1 MIYNTNIH
9 AFIFDLGKVIVDW
22 DPRYL
27 LHEIAPE
34 EERLKFLVEEVLDLD
49 WFRSVDAGYPL
60 SKAISDRSEIYPE
73 YANAMQMYVDRWP
86 ETIRG
91 YFEGTL
97 DIVRQ
102 LHAAKFP
109 LFILSNWAEDTW
121 VRVEKE
127 MTFLGYFQDRI
138 ISGQVGIAKPD
149 RAIFKMAQERFQI
162 DPKTTLFIDDAQ
174 ENIDTAIAA
183 DFEAVLF
190 ETPEKLASDIRSFG
204 IALT

>member
-149 RAIFKMAQERFQI
+149 RAIFEMAHERFQV

-174 ENIDTAIAA
+174 KNVDAAIAA
-183 DFEAVLF
+183 DFEAILF

>member
-1 MIYNTNIH
+1 MTCNTNIH

-34 EERLKFLVEEVLDLD
+34 EERLNFLVEEVLDLD

-60 SKAISDRSEIYPE
+60 SKAISERSEIYPE
-73 YANAMQMYVDRWP
+73 YADAMQMYVDRWP

-91 YFEGTL
+91 YHEGTL

-102 LHAAKFP
+102 LYVAKFP
-109 LFILSNWAEDTW
+109 LFILSNWAKDTW
-121 VRVEKE
+121 ILVEKDME
-127 MTFLGYFQDRI
+127 FLSYFRDRI
-138 ISGQVGIAKPD
+138 ISGQVGVAKPEK
-149 RAIFKMAQERFQI
+149 AIFEMAQKRFQV
-162 DPKTTLFIDDAQ
+162 DPKTTLFIDDNQ
-174 ENIDTAIAA
+174 KNIDAAIAA
-183 DFEAVLF
+183 GFESVLF

-204 IALT
+204 IVLA

>member
-1 MIYNTNIH
+1 
-9 AFIFDLGKVIVDW
+9 
-22 DPRYL
+22 
-27 LHEIAPE
+27 
-34 EERLKFLVEEVLDLD
+34 
-49 WFRSVDAGYPL
+49 
-60 SKAISDRSEIYPE
+60 
-73 YANAMQMYVDRWP
+73 MQMYVDRWP

-149 RAIFKMAQERFQI
+149 RAIFEMAQERFQV

-174 ENIDTAIAA
+174 KNVDAALAA
-183 DFEAVLF
+183 DFEAILF

-204 IALT
+204 ISLT

>member
-149 RAIFKMAQERFQI
+149 RAIFEMAQERFQV

-174 ENIDTAIAA
+174 KNVDAAIAA
-183 DFEAVLF
+183 DFEAILF

>member
-9 AFIFDLGKVIVDW
+9 SFIFDLGKVIVDW

-49 WFRSVDAGYPL
+49 WFRCVDAGYPL

-149 RAIFKMAQERFQI
+149 RAIFEMAQERFQV

-174 ENIDTAIAA
+174 KNVDAAIAA
-183 DFEAVLF
+183 DFEAILF